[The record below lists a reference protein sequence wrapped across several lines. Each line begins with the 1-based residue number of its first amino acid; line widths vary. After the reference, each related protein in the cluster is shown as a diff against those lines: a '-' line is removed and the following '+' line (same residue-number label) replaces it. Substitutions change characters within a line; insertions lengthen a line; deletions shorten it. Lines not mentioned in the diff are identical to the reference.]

1 MSCVIG
7 FAVYEYLGVDV
18 YENQEDPVD
27 IHHLV
32 RCTRADLVD
41 GEPLITTSIG
51 GYIRMQVEK
60 DGDDYSLVSG
70 DLMAPLEFKK
80 DERDCWVAT
89 SFINLKAVR
98 KLRESL

>member
-1 MSCVIG
+1 MSRVIG

-51 GYIRMQVEK
+51 GYVRMQVKK
-60 DGDDYSLVSG
+60 DGDTCSLVSG
-70 DLMAPLEFKK
+70 DLSAPLEFNK
-80 DERDCWVAT
+80 DERGCWVAT
-89 SFINLKAVR
+89 SFINLKVVR